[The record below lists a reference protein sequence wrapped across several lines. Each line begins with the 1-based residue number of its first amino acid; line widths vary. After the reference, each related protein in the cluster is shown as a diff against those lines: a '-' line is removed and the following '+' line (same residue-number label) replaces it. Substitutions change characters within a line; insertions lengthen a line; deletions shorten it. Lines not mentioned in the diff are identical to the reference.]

1 MRSDCGQTA
10 SRLGETERLTPFQC
24 LRFLCCGAH
33 TALGAQT
40 RSGYRSK
47 VLIITSGLAR
57 LPPSYKSP
65 ARLTFLPSGLCP
77 TLESRKLHTPPRPH
91 DESILP
97 RSAPIPTVAGG
108 RRDRTESNGSRQ
120 TGLEVSSCGR
130 PPRCTARSEVR
141 RPTYMTRRC
150 SGRW

>member
-1 MRSDCGQTA
+1 LRSDCGQTA

-24 LRFLCCGAH
+24 LRFLCSGAH

-47 VLIITSGLAR
+47 VLIITSGLTR

-65 ARLTFLPSGLCP
+65 ARLTFFRHGFV
-77 TLESRKLHTPPRPH
+77 PPWRAEGYIRPQ

-108 RRDRTESNGSRQ
+108 RKDRTESNGSRQ
-120 TGLEVSSCGR
+120 TELEAPSCGR

-141 RPTYMTRRC
+141 RPTCMTRRC